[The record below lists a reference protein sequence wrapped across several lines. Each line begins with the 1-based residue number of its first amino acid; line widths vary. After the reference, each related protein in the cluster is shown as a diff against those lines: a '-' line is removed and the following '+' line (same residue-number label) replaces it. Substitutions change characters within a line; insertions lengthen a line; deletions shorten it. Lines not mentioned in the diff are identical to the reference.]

1 MGLIVQKFGGSS
13 VANVEKLEMVASH
26 IMREKDAG
34 NKVVV
39 VVSAQGKTTDRLI
52 SEEAEIIKNPIKNRD
67 SFLREHDVLLSTG
80 EQITISKL
88 AMLLKKKGYPAV
100 SLTGWQVPI
109 VTNSEHANG
118 RIRYIENS
126 KIEEYLAADNIV
138 IVAGFQGIDEN
149 GDITTLGRGGS
160 DTTAVALAASLNAD
174 KCDIFTDVDGVYT
187 SDPRIVD
194 NVLKLNTVSYDEM
207 LELSS
212 MGAKVLHNRCIEI
225 GKKYHVPIYVKSTF
239 EKESIGTLVS
249 NKAPFEDLVISGV
262 TKDDY
267 ISRITVI
274 GLENKIGRTY
284 QLFKLLSENLINVD
298 IIVQSFGEHITKDI
312 AFTVKMNDLNKTLEV
327 LEDCKEELKIE
338 QVLHCENLSKVSVIG
353 VGIANK
359 PAVASDMFEALYE
372 NNINMH
378 MVTTSE
384 IKISVLVNS
393 DEADMAVRAIHSK
406 FFEK

>member
-1 MGLIVQKFGGSS
+1 MGLVVQKFGGSS
-13 VANVEKLEMVASH
+13 VANVEKLEMVADH
-26 IMREKDAG
+26 IIQAKEAG
-34 NKVVV
+34 DKVVV

-52 SEEAEIIKNPIKNRD
+52 SEEAEIIKNPIKNRE
-67 SFLREHDVLLSTG
+67 SFLREHDVLVSTG

-88 AMLLKKKGYPAV
+88 AMLLKKKGYQAV

-126 KIEEYLAADNIV
+126 KIEEYLAAGNVV

-149 GDITTLGRGGS
+149 GDIMTLGRGGS

-174 KCDIFTDVDGVYT
+174 RCDIFTDVDGVYT
-187 SDPRIVD
+187 SDPRIVE
-194 NVLKLNTVSYDEM
+194 NVMKLKAVSYDEM

-225 GKKYHVPIYVKSTF
+225 GKKYQVPIYVKSTF

-249 NKAPFEDLVISGV
+249 GKAPFEDLVISGV

-267 ISRITVI
+267 VSRITVI

-312 AFTVKMNDLNKTLEV
+312 AFTVKMNDLNKTLEI

-359 PAVASDMFEALYE
+359 PGVASSMFEALYE

-384 IKISVLVNS
+384 IKISVLVSSN
-393 DEADMAVRAIHSK
+393 EADMAVRAIHNK